1 MKKHY
6 SFVLILFSILSF
18 AQQII
23 SFEDAEGFSPI
34 DVNGQVNWISTP
46 TGGIPANVTN
56 QVISTENASDGIR
69 SLKIVKESTY
79 GTQTDPIIGGFYNL
93 QTPIPFADFSISFEI
108 SMSQR
113 NGSVFGF
120 QAVDSTEEQFAVRMD
135 FDKTGV
141 VKILDMISG
150 TQTLIS
156 LSEIWTQNIW
166 YKCRIVGTA
175 TDIKYYLNNTLIY
188 TGSAATVDISQLR
201 FVHNNALGTAYIDNI
216 VITNGV
222 VLGVND
228 IKTNTKLISLYP
240 NPASDFI
247 KINSQNKIKNVMLY
261 DLNGRRIDVKLNGD
275 EIDVRNLSAGEYL
288 LTIETDGRSS
298 TEKFIKK

>member
-56 QVISTENASDGIR
+56 QVISTDNASDGIR

-93 QTPIPFADFSISFEI
+93 QTPISFADFSISFEI
-108 SMSQR
+108 NMSQR

-222 VLGVND
+222 VLGAND
-228 IKTNTKLISLYP
+228 LKTNTKLVSLYP

-261 DLNGRRIDVKLNGD
+261 DLNGRRIDVTLNGD
-275 EIDVRNLSAGEYL
+275 EIDLRNLSAGEYL
-288 LTIETDGRSS
+288 LTIEADGRSC

>member
-56 QVISTENASDGIR
+56 QVISTDNASDGIR

-93 QTPIPFADFSISFEI
+93 QTPISFADFSISFEI
-108 SMSQR
+108 NMSQR

-120 QAVDSTEEQFAVRMD
+120 QAVDSTEEQFAVRVD

-201 FVHNNALGTAYIDNI
+201 FVHNNALGSAYIDNI

-228 IKTNTKLISLYP
+228 LKTNTKLVSLYP

-247 KINSQNKIKNVMLY
+247 KINSQNKIKNVMVY
-261 DLNGRRIDVKLNGD
+261 DLNGRRIDVKRYGD